1 MKNVG
6 EFCLDARHQT
16 QWVPVLIF
24 NQRIW
29 IAVLVVYNEFNSLIK
44 LFSTESHKK
53 ARTHWS
59 NIGVSDAIGWCTNHL
74 IGNVHQ

>member
-1 MKNVG
+1 MENVG
-6 EFCLDARHQT
+6 EFCLDARQHQT

-44 LFSTESHKK
+44 LFFIESHKK
-53 ARTHWS
+53 AHTHWS
-59 NIGVSDAIGWCTNHL
+59 NIGVSDAIG
-74 IGNVHQ
+74 NVHQNDPFNR